1 MALTFQVNLGAEDPL
16 GHLDFYPDGGVEQEH
31 FLHIKDLNHDMS
43 FREATVKRGKKEK

>member
-43 FREATVKRGKKEK
+43 IREATVKRGEREK